1 VKSARAASPQ
11 PATRANLSS
20 RDTPKM
26 RPMETGADGMA
37 RERASSR
44 LVGILSTDIPAR
56 NRNSRRDTL
65 SERVKKTS
73 GEWFSHTLE
82 CIPSRQIISGRRR
95 AHQSQHEMESM
106 KKLSHMTR
114 REFVTTSAA
123 GLALGGLVH
132 TSQASQS
139 SDSAASRPSARGP
152 FRVIIDTD
160 PGVDDAL
167 ALLLAMRSPELKIEG
182 ITAVA
187 GNVPLEL
194 TLPNAL
200 RMVEIAGR
208 TDIPVA
214 AGAKSPL
221 LRRLVTATYAHGENG
236 LGGAVFPEPQRK
248 PIPEPAA
255 EFIRQIV
262 RQYPG
267 EITLLTI
274 GPLTNVGAALNSD
287 AELARMVRGL
297 VMMGGS
303 LSGGNITPAAEFNIY
318 VDPEAA
324 RIVFQSGIPITMV
337 GLDVTRKTSLTE
349 EQVQTLEAAK
359 NPVSQAAATIGR
371 NALNHNRERGF
382 LVGPNMHDS
391 LAVAGF
397 LDPSILE
404 LQDYYVDV
412 ETTGELTAGETLG
425 YSPNSGDLRRKPRPE
440 KDSAPINMAI
450 RGSAPTLAG
459 TRTSSVLRENF
470 VPNTKVAVGVDSAKF
485 FDLLIGRLSG
495 KH

>member
-1 VKSARAASPQ
+1 MTK
-11 PATRANLSS
+11 
-20 RDTPKM
+20 
-26 RPMETGADGMA
+26 
-37 RERASSR
+37 
-44 LVGILSTDIPAR
+44 
-56 NRNSRRDTL
+56 
-65 SERVKKTS
+65 
-73 GEWFSHTLE
+73 
-82 CIPSRQIISGRRR
+82 PSN
-95 AHQSQHEMESM
+95 
-106 KKLSHMTR
+106 MTR
-114 REFVTTSAA
+114 REFVASSATA
-123 GLALGGLVH
+123 GLAFGGLAH
-132 TSQASQS
+132 AGNAIQS
-139 SDSAASRPSARGP
+139 IIQTPNPATDRGP
-152 FRVIIDTD
+152 SRVIIDTD

-200 RMVEIAGR
+200 RMVEISGR
-208 TDIPVA
+208 TEIPVA
-214 AGAKSPL
+214 AGAKAPL

-236 LGGAVFPEPQRK
+236 LGGAVFPEPKLK
-248 PIPEPAA
+248 PVADPAA
-255 EFIRQIV
+255 TFIRQVI
-262 RQYPG
+262 REYPG

-274 GPLTNVGAALNSD
+274 GPLTNIAAALNSD
-287 AELARMVRGL
+287 AELAHLVKGL

-303 LSGGNITPAAEFNIY
+303 LSGGNITPAAEFNVY

-337 GLDVTRKTSLTE
+337 GLDVTRKTSLTDE
-349 EQVQTLEAAK
+349 HVRVLEAAQ
-359 NPVSQAAATIGR
+359 NPVSQAAAVIGR
-371 NALNHNRERGF
+371 NSLNHNHERGF

-397 LDPSILE
+397 LDSSILQ

-425 YSPNSGDLRRKPRPE
+425 YSPTAGDLRRKPGME
-440 KDSAPINMAI
+440 KEAAAMNMPI
-450 RGSAPTLAG
+450 RGSAPTLASMK
-459 TRTSSVLRENF
+459 TSPVLREKF
-470 VPNTKVAVGVDSAKF
+470 VPNAKVAVGVDSAKF